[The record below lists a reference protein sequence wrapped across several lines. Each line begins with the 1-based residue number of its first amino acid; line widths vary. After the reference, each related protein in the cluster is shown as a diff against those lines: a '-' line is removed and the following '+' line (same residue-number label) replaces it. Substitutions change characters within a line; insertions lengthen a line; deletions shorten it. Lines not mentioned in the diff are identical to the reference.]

1 MPHTSSS
8 IQHFNEET
16 QGLIGGFWVETL
28 RDATPVLIRELADK
42 DRDRDF
48 AFFNNLG
55 QGVAHFRFLGSFSDR
70 TPTHDQLMDI
80 DVRKRLA
87 YIALVYHDGTLTE
100 VGVARYGA
108 YEGDVHCEF
117 AVAVADDWQRRGVA
131 TTLMHHLM
139 ETAKRKGFSTMS
151 SMDAA
156 DNLAIDGLATSMG
169 FTRRKDGEHGPR
181 VFHEYVLAP

>member
-8 IQHFNEET
+8 IQQFNDET
-16 QGLIGGFWVETL
+16 QGLIGGYWVETL
-28 RDATPVLIRELADK
+28 SDATPVLIRELADK

-48 AFFNNLG
+48 AFFNSLG
-55 QGVAHFRFLGSFSDR
+55 KGIPHFRFLGSFSDR
-70 TPTHDQLMDI
+70 KPPHDQLMDV

-87 YIALVYHDGTLTE
+87 YIALVYHNSTLTE

-108 YEGDVHCEF
+108 YEGDAHCEF
-117 AVAVADDWQRRGVA
+117 AVAVADEWQRRGVA

-139 ETAKRKGFSTMS
+139 EAAKRKGFSKMS

-156 DNLAIDGLATSMG
+156 SNVAIDGLTASLG
-169 FTRRKDGEHGPR
+169 FTRHEDAEHGPR